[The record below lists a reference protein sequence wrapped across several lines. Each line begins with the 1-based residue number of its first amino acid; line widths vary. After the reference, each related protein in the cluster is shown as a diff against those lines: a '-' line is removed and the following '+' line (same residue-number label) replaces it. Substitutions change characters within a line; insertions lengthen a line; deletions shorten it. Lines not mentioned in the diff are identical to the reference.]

1 MRFGHRRRRA
11 IAGKMTNPSPKESS
25 MAGRNFLFVPGPT
38 NVPDRVTRAMMVAM
52 EDHRSPIFPE
62 LSRACLNGLKPIF
75 KTATGAI
82 IIFPSSGT
90 GCWEAALTNCLNAGD
105 KVLASRF
112 GQFSHLWIDMCQR
125 LGYEVEILETP
136 WGEGAPVDRYL
147 AALSADKQHK
157 IKAVL
162 VCQNETATGV
172 TSDVAAMRQAMDTVK
187 HPAFLFVDSVSA
199 LASIDFRMDEWGVD
213 VCVSGSQKGL
223 MLPAGLG
230 VTCVSQRALAA
241 AKSAT
246 SKRCYFDYA
255 DMVQANA
262 SGYFPYTP
270 SLPMLYGLRE
280 SLAIMAEEGL
290 ENIFQRHAY
299 LAGGTRAAVFEGWKL
314 KLCAVAPKWRFQ
326 PLQPRTRRGAL
337 QGRGQ
342 AVPHRPFG
350 RSERAHAAGRHRGRR
365 DGHARRRS
373 QDRAGKRRCGRA
385 KLLAQACRAVEAD
398 GGSGR
403 QSRVSYKG
411 VFLDRASLK
420 AKVRKP
426 KDASEYVEHQKTSV
440 DEIVPRLKGAA
451 VAIVNKVPMREATLA
466 QLPELKMIAVAA
478 TGYDVI
484 DIAYCKSR
492 GIAVANIRNYAVH
505 TVPEHAFMLILALR
519 RNLLAYRQDVENG
532 VWNKSD
538 QFCFF
543 THEIGDLH
551 GSTLGIIGE
560 GAIGQATAAI
570 GRAFGMRV
578 LFADHAPPKMEGVTF
593 TPHEQ
598 VLAESDVISLHC
610 PLMPATRNLIDLAAF
625 KKMKRNALLINT
637 ARGGLVDEAALIQ
650 ALDQGLIA
658 GAGFDVLTVEPPKDG
673 HPLLDVRRPN
683 FILTPHIAWASDGAM
698 QFLADQLIDNI
709 DLWAAGKPQHLVT

>member
-1 MRFGHRRRRA
+1 M
-11 IAGKMTNPSPKESS
+11 
-25 MAGRNFLFVPGPT
+25 
-38 NVPDRVTRAMMVAM
+38 
-52 EDHRSPIFPE
+52 
-62 LSRACLNGLKPIF
+62 
-75 KTATGAI
+75 
-82 IIFPSSGT
+82 
-90 GCWEAALTNCLNAGD
+90 
-105 KVLASRF
+105 
-112 GQFSHLWIDMCQR
+112 
-125 LGYEVEILETP
+125 
-136 WGEGAPVDRYL
+136 
-147 AALSADKQHK
+147 
-157 IKAVL
+157 
-162 VCQNETATGV
+162 
-172 TSDVAAMRQAMDTVK
+172 
-187 HPAFLFVDSVSA
+187 
-199 LASIDFRMDEWGVD
+199 
-213 VCVSGSQKGL
+213 
-223 MLPAGLG
+223 
-230 VTCVSQRALAA
+230 
-241 AKSAT
+241 
-246 SKRCYFDYA
+246 
-255 DMVQANA
+255 
-262 SGYFPYTP
+262 
-270 SLPMLYGLRE
+270 
-280 SLAIMAEEGL
+280 
-290 ENIFQRHAY
+290 
-299 LAGGTRAAVFEGWKL
+299 
-314 KLCAVAPKWRFQ
+314 
-326 PLQPRTRRGAL
+326 
-337 QGRGQ
+337 
-342 AVPHRPFG
+342 
-350 RSERAHAAGRHRGRR
+350 
-365 DGHARRRS
+365 
-373 QDRAGKRRCGRA
+373 
-385 KLLAQACRAVEAD
+385 
-398 GGSGR
+398 
-403 QSRVSYKG
+403 SYKV

-426 KDASEYVEHQKTSV
+426 EDASEYVEHQKTSV

-451 VAIVNKVPMREATLA
+451 VAIVNKVPMREATLS

-484 DIAYCKSR
+484 DIAYCKSH

-543 THEIGDLH
+543 THDIGDLH

-578 LFADHAPPKMEGVTF
+578 LFADHPPPKMEGVSF

-610 PLMPATRNLIDLAAF
+610 PLMPATRNLVDLAAF

-709 DLWAAGKPQHLVT
+709 DLWSAGKPQHLVI